1 MNRIA
6 LLLLIFISG
15 YRLYAQNINS
25 KRPST
30 YLDDSL
36 IKKEK
41 PYEFHFGHF
50 FADDT
55 LYAILLETSNDNK
68 KNVVYCNIKFFE
80 KVNNKWRKKNE
91 YDSLQ
96 TTNPNQTRFGNYSND
111 TIKDYLISA
120 GIVGTGANETEYLF
134 ILDRRSK
141 SLKLIKGF
149 ENIPS
154 TSYNGK
160 SGIITAVGLAA
171 GIPSF
176 EYFEIVDFKLI
187 KLGGKQ
193 MWSDDLYGYLE
204 KYKIINGK
212 KIVYY
217 KNRKKLPVD
226 FYNW

>member
-15 YRLYAQNINS
+15 YRLYAQNTNS
-25 KRPST
+25 ERPST
-30 YLDDSL
+30 WLDDSL

-41 PYEFHFGHF
+41 PYKFHIGHF
-50 FADDT
+50 FASNT
-55 LYAILLETSNDNK
+55 LYAIVVDTSNDNK
-68 KNVVYCNIKFFE
+68 KNVTYCNVKFFE

-96 TTNPNQTRFGNYSND
+96 TTNLIQTRFGNYSND

-134 ILDRRSK
+134 MLDSRTK

-160 SGIITAVGLAA
+160 SRLITSVGLVA
-171 GIPSF
+171 GIPNF
-176 EYFEIVDFKLI
+176 QYFKIVDFRLI

-193 MWSDDLYGYLE
+193 MWSDELYGYLE
-204 KYKIINGK
+204 KYKVVNGK

-217 KNRKKLPVD
+217 KNRKKITS
-226 FYNW
+226 